1 MARPKKS
8 PRGTKSQ
15 AIREYLAANK
25 KAKASEVVA
34 ALAEKGIAVSA
45 PMVYSLKARKKMGKR
60 RRKAEASGQTVGLS
74 ISGLLA
80 AKRFVDEAGSME
92 EARRALDALAKLA

>member
-15 AIREYLAANK
+15 AIRDYLAANK

-34 ALAEKGIAVSA
+34 ALAAKGIAVSA

-80 AKRFVDEAGSME
+80 AKRLVDAVGGIEPAREA
-92 EARRALDALAKLA
+92 LNALAKLS